1 MRDRLGIAA
10 DELAIAFVGRNH
22 QEKGLD
28 LLLGCLPRLEDLD
41 RRTVV
46 VLAGS
51 GTDEILA
58 THGARSRVIALG
70 ERNDVAD
77 LLRASDALVLP
88 SRSEGTPNA
97 VIEAMAT
104 AIPCVVTDVGDTA
117 DLVGETGI
125 IVAMPTIEKLTQGL
139 RELAAT
145 DPAERRH
152 LGAAARERVI
162 TRHSP
167 ATAREAYRS
176 LWHKD
181 LR

>member
-1 MRDRLGIAA
+1 
-10 DELAIAFVGRNH
+10 
-22 QEKGLD
+22 
-28 LLLGCLPRLEDLD
+28 
-41 RRTVV
+41 
-46 VLAGS
+46 
-51 GTDEILA
+51 
-58 THGARSRVIALG
+58 
-70 ERNDVAD
+70 
-77 LLRASDALVLP
+77 
-88 SRSEGTPNA
+88 
-97 VIEAMAT
+97 MAT